1 MLDGRGFFLSDKEIF
16 LAILTYGK
24 EKRRSMAEKRPL
36 RRRSTVVN
44 TGSKRRPNIQMNSA
58 FSHPAGRAVVLFV
71 EEISKIHKMEKR
83 KLCKMEVK
91 KLESQKNCREIHNF

>member
-1 MLDGRGFFLSDKEIF
+1 
-16 LAILTYGK
+16 
-24 EKRRSMAEKRPL
+24 
-36 RRRSTVVN
+36 
-44 TGSKRRPNIQMNSA
+44 MNSA

>member
-1 MLDGRGFFLSDKEIF
+1 MDEDFSCQTRRFST
-16 LAILTYGK
+16 AILTYGK

-71 EEISKIHKMEKR
+71 EEMSKIHKMEKR

-91 KLESQKNCREIHNF
+91 RLES